1 MNDTEKS
8 NLYSHLLAQ
17 HDKLSNQISSIKG
30 EDINLNESQESRIRD
45 LQNKQGQI
53 MSQLQQLMR

>member
-8 NLYSHLLAQ
+8 QLYSHLLSQ
-17 HDKLSNQISSIKG
+17 YDKLDNQISSIKG

-45 LQNKQGQI
+45 LQIKKGQI

>member
-17 HDKLSNQISSIKG
+17 YDKLDNQISSIKG
-30 EDINLNESQESRIRD
+30 EDIILMNLKNLVLEIYRLKKD
-45 LQNKQGQI
+45 KLCLNYNN
-53 MSQLQQLMR
+53 

>member
-8 NLYSHLLAQ
+8 QLYPHLLAQ
-17 HDKLSNQISSIKG
+17 YDKLDNQISSIKG

-45 LQNKQGQI
+45 LQIKKGQI

>member
-8 NLYSHLLAQ
+8 QLYSHLLVQ
-17 HDKLSNQISSIKG
+17 YDKLDNQISSIKG

-45 LQNKQGQI
+45 LQIKKGQI